1 MEDVGEA
8 IIAVIVSILAA
19 GFTAILAV
27 IACMFLGKFLFT
39 LGLISD
45 EGAAWSGLSLGI
57 PVGLVCAI
65 VVFVYCFRTIRA
77 RGHFVE

>member
-8 IIAVIVSILAA
+8 IIAVIVSTLAA
-19 GFTAILAV
+19 GFTAILAA
-27 IACMFLGKFLFT
+27 IACMFLGNFLFT

-45 EGAAWSGLSLGI
+45 EGSAWSGLSLGI

-65 VVFVYCFRTIRA
+65 VVFVCCFRKIRA

>member
-8 IIAVIVSILAA
+8 IVSILAP

-27 IACMFLGKFLFT
+27 IACMFLGKLLFT
-39 LGLISD
+39 FGLISD

-65 VVFVYCFRTIRA
+65 VVFVYCFRKIRA

>member
-8 IIAVIVSILAA
+8 IFAGIVSILAA

-65 VVFVYCFRTIRA
+65 VVFVYCFRKIRA
-77 RGHFVE
+77 LGQFVE